1 MAAERRAWWR
11 RAGVGVMHG
20 ALWGFG
26 FLPSRHRPLRSKEI
40 RTLVFLHGWGSN
52 RSAFYPL
59 QAYLAFCGY
68 RRQLSINYPSRTS
81 IEAIALGVKR
91 EIDRQVRGGR
101 IDLICHSMGGLVAR
115 FYVQFLGGERR
126 VDRLITLATPHQ
138 GTYLSAYLP
147 SPLVAQLRPESALL
161 RRLEAHPW
169 PTQVEAHCLAAERDL
184 VVLPSTS
191 ALLPF
196 GQCTLFDE
204 LGHGDILFS
213 PRVFRKI
220 QNTLDAPRPQRAI
233 LPEGASKP

>member
-1 MAAERRAWWR
+1 MASDAVMAAERRAWWR

-126 VDRLITLATPHQ
+126 
-138 GTYLSAYLP
+138 
-147 SPLVAQLRPESALL
+147 
-161 RRLEAHPW
+161 
-169 PTQVEAHCLAAERDL
+169 
-184 VVLPSTS
+184 
-191 ALLPF
+191 F
-196 GQCTLFDE
+196 
-204 LGHGDILFS
+204 
-213 PRVFRKI
+213 
-220 QNTLDAPRPQRAI
+220 APRAPCSAVSKHTLG
-233 LPEGASKP
+233 LPRSKPIASRQNAT